1 MCTGPNNQFDV
12 SFCSKILVLILE
24 GEYECFDY
32 CMLLAKFK
40 QMMTRFVFV
49 FVSCRHWFLRLPA
62 VSPKV
67 STTVFLVIIVNYG

>member
-1 MCTGPNNQFDV
+1 
-12 SFCSKILVLILE
+12 
-24 GEYECFDY
+24 
-32 CMLLAKFK
+32 MLLAKFK

-49 FVSCRHWFLRLPA
+49 FVSCRLWFLHLPA